1 MTNPGKR
8 RAPHSGTA
16 DEAPPKQTS
25 SAPARS
31 STPTAQAGAAPRA
44 GILSIQALLNS
55 SRPTPSLPNQSQ
67 LSLHAGRDASPQQER
82 AVQFEPAQ
90 RPEPQH
96 DAAAGPAL
104 GQFFSQPSQLSAF
117 QPAGGADAAS
127 ATSSRGPRQQAVGKS
142 GLSTAMRP
150 DEGTSS
156 QLSKHTVPQTRTPV
170 DNQPMG
176 GPETPQA
183 LVGVQ
188 RSGGADSRSEP
199 LNVLTSLEADPRLSM
214 QFYPGFSSL
223 QSVVFDP
230 RMYPQ
235 SSNATS
241 SLPSQTDEGRKHLD
255 YYRFCLLRDYFT
267 YLHIAKHGKQ
277 ELKKPREAVNTTSAA
292 ILSPAV
298 ARLTFFVNDATE
310 RAAKLRK
317 EFKSSY
323 SPAIRDLNILT
334 YFYSPE
340 VWRVFEECRDPR
352 KRLVTIEAKLQTLV
366 RKVIQTDAELDLYC
380 EYVLVIEEESREL
393 LAATAFPA
401 THSQSTQTRQEPP
414 VRDTA
419 QARSDETD
427 VIHGRGGF
435 RGGYPSRVST
445 SHARG
450 GSSTHVDPARYSFSG
465 TGGTQDDRSASASVT
480 PSMQGGGSSQVSL
493 KAGHAPHSS
502 TPRASIDSPIKAV
515 TPYSL
520 DALSLLTS
528 AALTSAAQ
536 GGSSGTSGTSG
547 LNPAASSS
555 AAQGD
560 SSETGRLDLATLSS
574 TESSTGKRA
583 RTLAASA
590 STAQGDSSETGRLDP
605 AALSSTGPSTG
616 KRARTLAASASAAQG
631 GSIATSGLNP
641 AASSS
646 AAQGG
651 SSGTGRLDPATLSS
665 TAQDGSSG
673 ASRLDIAAL
682 ASTGPWTGIRAR
694 TRAAS
699 PATAQ
704 GPLGGQRGGIQA
716 ASSSLAQGSSGGKS
730 GRTLAASPS
739 TAQGSSTR
747 TRAHTPAASHSI
759 AQGPLG
765 GQRGGIQAASSSPAQ
780 GSSSRTRNRPPAT
793 SSAASQASAAWEA
806 SARAAVVT
814 ARNALAS
821 ARSSSAASQASTPWM
836 AAALG
841 ALANTESSA
850 SPAPAAR
857 ANTPDPPR

>member
-127 ATSSRGPRQQAVGKS
+127 ATSSRGPRQEAVGKS

-188 RSGGADSRSEP
+188 RSGGADSRAEP

-267 YLHIAKHGKQ
+267 YLHITKHGKQ

-340 VWRVFEECRDPR
+340 VWRVFEECKDPR

-427 VIHGRGGF
+427 VIQHVKPVRRARVRGGRFGRGGF
-435 RGGYPSRVST
+435 RGDYPSRVST
-445 SHARG
+445 SHACG
-450 GSSTHVDPARYSFSG
+450 GSSTHVDPARDSFSG

-520 DALSLLTS
+520 DAPSLLTS

-590 STAQGDSSETGRLDP
+590 ST
-605 AALSSTGPSTG
+605 
-616 KRARTLAASASAAQG
+616 AQG

-793 SSAASQASAAWEA
+793 SSAASQANAAWEA

-821 ARSSSAASQASTPWM
+821 ARSSSPASQASTPWM

-857 ANTPDPPR
+857 ANSPDPPR